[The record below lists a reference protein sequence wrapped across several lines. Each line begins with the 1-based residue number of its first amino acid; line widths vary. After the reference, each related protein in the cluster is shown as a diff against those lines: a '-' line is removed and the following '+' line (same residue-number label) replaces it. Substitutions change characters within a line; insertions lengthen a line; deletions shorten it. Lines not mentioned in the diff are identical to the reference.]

1 MVDGQRD
8 LRAGGFWN
16 STAKAHELIKTI
28 EMS

>member
-8 LRAGGFWN
+8 LRAGKFRN